1 MVWENQSQEC
11 NTFYNSWRRIFQRR
25 KATVWRGKERK
36 GQLKRTF
43 LNFQGQHGVLTP
55 ISIKSLVVSEA
66 RHGRVEGENN
76 FNSMKIKINDFTS
89 KEVIFFHVFCL
100 SLNNHEP
107 ALRLKQSQNQIQKK
121 RDFDWRESNYF
132 DYYGISLFRTFFTS

>member
-1 MVWENQSQEC
+1 M
-11 NTFYNSWRRIFQRR
+11 
-25 KATVWRGKERK
+25 
-36 GQLKRTF
+36 
-43 LNFQGQHGVLTP
+43 TP

-121 RDFDWRESNYF
+121 KEILIDVKAIILIIMEFHYLGPFLPHNV
-132 DYYGISLFRTFFTS
+132 L